1 MKRLSSV
8 LSFVLGAT
16 LSVGCGGE
24 MAPELEQEAGIGE
37 SSSTTAVAESP
48 AAAPLALP
56 AYCNGVLTWNTSWT
70 AFEDEVLKLVNQK
83 RAAGATCGGVAKPAV
98 PAVTFDERLR
108 CASRVHSQD
117 MGTNNFMGHDGSNGS
132 TPWQRMTNAG
142 YVWRAASEN
151 VAAGYATP
159 AAVVDGW
166 MKSTGHCNN
175 IMGSNVKNLG
185 VGYFYAPSSTYKHY
199 WTQDFGA
206 Q

>member
-1 MKRLSSV
+1 MKRLTSV

-24 MAPELEQEAGIGE
+24 VDPGLEQEAGIGE
-37 SSSTTAVAESP
+37 SSSTAAAETEAAP
-48 AAAPLALP
+48 AATALP
-56 AYCNGVLTWNTSWT
+56 AYCNGVLTWNASWT

-98 PAVTFDERLR
+98 PALTFDERQR
-108 CASRVHSQD
+108 CAARVHSQD
-117 MGTNNFMGHDGSNGS
+117 MGTNNFMSHTGSNGS

-142 YVWRAASEN
+142 YVWRSAAEN
-151 VAAGYATP
+151 VAAGQSTP
-159 AAVVDGW
+159 AAVVNSW
-166 MKSTGHCNN
+166 MNSSGHCNN
-175 IMGSNVKNLG
+175 IMGSGLKHLG

>member
-1 MKRLSSV
+1 KRLSSV

-24 MAPELEQEAGIGE
+24 MAPEFEQEAGIGE
-37 SSSTTAVAESP
+37 SSSTTATAETP
-48 AAAPLALP
+48 AASAALALP
-56 AYCNGVLTWNTSWT
+56 AYCNDVLNWDPAWT
-70 AFEDEVLKLVNQK
+70 AFEDEVLRLVNQK
-83 RAAGATCGGVAKPAV
+83 RAAGASCGGVAKPPV
-98 PAVTFDERLR
+98 PALTFDERLR
-108 CASRVHSQD
+108 CASRVHSKD
-117 MGTNNFMGHDGSNGS
+117 MGTNNFMGHNGSNGS
-132 TPWQRMTNAG
+132 TPWERMTNAG
-142 YVWRAASEN
+142 YVWRAAAEN
-151 VAAGYATP
+151 VAAGYGTP

-175 IMGSNVKNLG
+175 IMGSNLKNLG